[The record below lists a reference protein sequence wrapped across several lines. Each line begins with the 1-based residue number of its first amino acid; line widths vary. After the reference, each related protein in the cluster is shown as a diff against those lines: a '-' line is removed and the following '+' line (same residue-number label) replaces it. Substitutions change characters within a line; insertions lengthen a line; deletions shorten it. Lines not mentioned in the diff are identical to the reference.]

1 VVHVKVVLRTKEGHE
16 IIMLKLFISKA
27 IKLDEKEMVVLAAL
41 NGLYSIRQENLLTS
55 VDILGCFISGRFLKT
70 TSQRDRTILQNI
82 RLGIQSLA
90 DRKLIEIVD
99 QNNDNYIISNKGL
112 EVDTEKEHFVI
123 VESWEMQNIFTESN
137 KPFNVFMFFVYLMGT
152 INSQTKEWHMSQDD
166 MAVSWGASKR
176 TINDYLGQL
185 ENMQLIYV
193 YRHRKRRADGTY
205 HKINNSYGRY
215 ADRDY
220 IIAEAQGYASTV
232 ESEDTYE
239 KLDRRAI
246 KLRYNAFCN
255 GTRKYKD
262 NPAMVNDLYNEC
274 LKYNKSLEFKPISGT
289 YESEWKQVELLDLS
303 LFPGEVKD
311 INSQWGDADP
321 LEFEIED
328 IN

>member
-1 VVHVKVVLRTKEGHE
+1 
-16 IIMLKLFISKA
+16 MLKLFISKA
-27 IKLDEKEMVVLAAL
+27 VKLDEKEMVVLAAL
-41 NGLYSIRQENLLTS
+41 NGLYSIRQEYLLTS

-70 TSQRDRTILQNI
+70 TTQRDRTILQNI
-82 RLGIQSLA
+82 RLGVQSLA
-90 DRKLIEIVD
+90 DRGLIEMVNQD
-99 QNNDNYIISNKGL
+99 NDNYIISSKGL

-123 VESWEMQNIFTESN
+123 VESWEMQKIFTESN

-152 INSQTKEWHMSQDD
+152 INIQTKEWHMSQDD

-193 YRHRKRRADGTY
+193 YRHKKRRADGTY

-220 IIAEAQGYASTV
+220 IIAEAQGYVSMV
-232 ESEDTYE
+232 ESEDIYD

-246 KLRYNAFCN
+246 KLRYNAFRD
-255 GTRKYKD
+255 GAKKYKD
-262 NPAMVNDLYNEC
+262 NPTGVYDLYNEC

-289 YESEWKQVELLDLS
+289 YDGDWKQGELLDLS
-303 LFPGEVKD
+303 LFPDEVKD
-311 INSQWGDADP
+311 INSQWGEADP
-321 LEFEIED
+321 LEFEIEN
-328 IN
+328 IS

>member
-1 VVHVKVVLRTKEGHE
+1 MVLRTKEGHE

-27 IKLDEKEMVVLAAL
+27 VKLDEKEMVVLAAL
-41 NGLYSIRQENLLTS
+41 NGLYSIRQEFLLTS

-70 TSQRDRTILQNI
+70 TTQRDRTILQNI
-82 RLGIQSLA
+82 RLGVQSLA
-90 DRKLIEIVD
+90 DRGLIEMVNQD
-99 QNNDNYIISNKGL
+99 NDNYIISSKGL

-123 VESWEMQNIFTESN
+123 VESWEMQKIFTESN

-152 INSQTKEWHMSQDD
+152 INNQTKEWHMSQDD
-166 MAVSWGASKR
+166 MAANWGASKR

-193 YRHRKRRADGTY
+193 YRHKKRRADGTY

-220 IIAEAQGYASTV
+220 IIAEAQGYASMV
-232 ESEDTYE
+232 ESEDIYE

-262 NPAMVNDLYNEC
+262 NPVMVYDLYNEC

-289 YESEWKQVELLDLS
+289 YDGDWKQGELLDLS
-303 LFPGEVKD
+303 VFPDEAKD
-311 INSQWGDADP
+311 KSSQWGDADP
-321 LEFEIED
+321 LGFDIED

>member
-1 VVHVKVVLRTKEGHE
+1 MVLRTKEGHE

-27 IKLDEKEMVVLAAL
+27 VKLDEKEMVVLAAL
-41 NGLYSIRQENLLTS
+41 NGLHSNKQGQLLTS
-55 VDILGCFISGRFLKT
+55 VDIIGCFVSGRFLKT

-82 RLGIQSLA
+82 KCGVQSLA
-90 DRKLIEIVD
+90 NRGLIEIINQD
-99 QNNDNYIISNKGL
+99 NDNYIISNIGL

-123 VESWEMQNIFTESN
+123 VESWEMQKIFAESN

-152 INSQTKEWHMSQDD
+152 INIQTKEWHMSQDD

-185 ENMQLIYV
+185 EKMQLIYV
-193 YRHRKRRADGTY
+193 HRHKKRRADGTY

-215 ADRDY
+215 ADRDC
-220 IIAEAQGYASTV
+220 IIAEAQGYASMV
-232 ESEDTYE
+232 ESEDIYE

-255 GTRKYKD
+255 DAKKYKD
-262 NPAMVNDLYNEC
+262 NPVVVYDLYNEC

-289 YESEWKQVELLDLS
+289 YDGDWKQGELLDLS
-303 LFPGEVKD
+303 MFPDEVKD
-311 INSQWGDADP
+311 INSQWGEVDP
-321 LEFEIED
+321 LENEIEE

>member
-1 VVHVKVVLRTKEGHE
+1 
-16 IIMLKLFISKA
+16 MLKLFISKVV
-27 IKLDEKEMVVLAAL
+27 KLDEKEMVVLAAL
-41 NGLYSIRQENLLTS
+41 NGLYSIRQEYLLTS

-70 TSQRDRTILQNI
+70 TTQRDRTILQNI
-82 RLGIQSLA
+82 RLGVQSLA
-90 DRKLIEIVD
+90 DRGLIEIINQD
-99 QNNDNYIISNKGL
+99 NDNYIISNKGL
-112 EVDTEKEHFVI
+112 EVDTEKEHFVV
-123 VESWEMQNIFTESN
+123 VESWEMQKIFTESN

-152 INSQTKEWHMSQDD
+152 INNQTKEWHMSQDD
-166 MAVSWGASKR
+166 MAVCWGASKR

-220 IIAEAQGYASTV
+220 IIAEAQGYVSMV
-232 ESEDTYE
+232 ESEDIYE

-246 KLRYNAFCN
+246 KLRYNAFCD
-255 GTRKYKD
+255 GARKYK
-262 NPAMVNDLYNEC
+262 NNSVAVYDLYNEC

-289 YESEWKQVELLDLS
+289 YDGDWKQGELLDLS
-303 LFPGEVKD
+303 LFPDEVKD
-311 INSQWGDADP
+311 IGSQWGDADP
-321 LEFEIED
+321 LELDIED